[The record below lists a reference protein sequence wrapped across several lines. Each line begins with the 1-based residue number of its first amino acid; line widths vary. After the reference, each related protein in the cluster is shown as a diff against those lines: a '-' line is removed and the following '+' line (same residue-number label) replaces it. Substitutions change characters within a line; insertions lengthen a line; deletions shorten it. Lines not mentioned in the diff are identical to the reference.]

1 MFCIRTVFAY
11 AGIPISHYAANAYRF
26 NKEYPQ
32 EKVYLHFDN
41 TSYMT
46 GDTVWFKA
54 YVVNAS
60 DLTAAKSQVLHV
72 DLLSAAGGKIRQHK
86 FRIVD
91 GQADGYICLTNVN
104 TDIGREKRGEI
115 VANLQSGYYEI
126 RAYTAYML
134 NFQDAAIFSRV
145 FPVMEIR
152 KDDTTGTGVRDLPT
166 YNQLKIQERPI
177 MTKTHDMDVSFYP
190 EGGSMIIGRP
200 CRVAFKV
207 TGKNGLGLD
216 ATGVL
221 EGVLDGVVDDSLH
234 ICTVHDGMGSFMFT
248 PSGNNNSVKFETAD
262 GISGTF
268 DLPEAVQYGH
278 TLNIVGQTADS
289 LKLKVI
295 SSTDPANLQDSL
307 GLAIMCRGRLMH
319 FSQIPVYQE
328 HSESILE
335 VALSGIPEGV
345 CQICLYDSIGNPV
358 STRMFYHRDG
368 RETPQIDVSFG
379 KPTYRPLEKVRLDV
393 DVTYKGHPFSD
404 NICLSVRDDD
414 CHQGGYYSDLRTD
427 LLLSSDLR
435 GLVWKPEYYFECDDA
450 EHSEALD
457 LLCMVQGW
465 ERYDWKQM
473 AGVVEFKEKKRLES
487 GLTYNAW
494 IKDRESGLGIDGIPM
509 NVSYILPDSSI
520 TQLKMLTEQGGYM
533 GLDIPDFYGDAEL
546 YLWPD
551 RKGESRKARKNSE
564 VIIDI
569 PKPSI
574 RQLLPQEMEE
584 LRKHVANMD
593 NPEDST
599 SALPQVININNGI
612 LLPEVDIKEKRPFV
626 DYATFHDFDIRR
638 EREGYDKMD
647 VTLSEFMANQGYD
660 LHDLDPLL
668 LLFRPVPFPTG
679 RDRQPSPY
687 ATKMSEVENVI
698 LFDEPVDYHTYAWLD
713 VVVWNNNEFVSQID
727 WESPGWLT
735 AYQHNEKF
743 TFGIVYL
750 EDKKSKVID
759 TYNLDNIHQVRLPLH
774 GYTQPAQFYTPQYPD
789 GPQYYDVDYRRT
801 LYWNPN
807 LQTGKDGHAGIE
819 FYNNSYSTRFKAS
832 ASGLNGGVPYSM
844 DK

>member
-1 MFCIRTVFAY
+1 MFCISKVFAY
-11 AGIPISHYAANAYRF
+11 AGEPLSHYAANAYRF
-26 NKEYPQ
+26 NKEFPQ

-60 DLTAAKSQVLHV
+60 DFSASKSGVLYV
-72 DLLSAAGGKIRQHK
+72 DLLNAAGSEMKQQK
-86 FRIVD
+86 FKIVD
-91 GQADGYICLTNVN
+91 GQANGYICLTNAN
-104 TDIGREKRGEI
+104 TETGRRLRGER
-115 VANLQSGYYEI
+115 NLLSGYYEI

-134 NFQDAAIFSRV
+134 NFQDAAVFSRV
-145 FPVMEIR
+145 FPVMEITQ
-152 KDDTTGTGVRDLPT
+152 DETTGENVWKMPT
-166 YNQLKIQERPI
+166 YNHFKYQKRPL
-177 MTKTHDMDVSFYP
+177 MTKTHDMDVTFYP
-190 EGGSMIIGRP
+190 EGGNMIVGKP

-207 TGKNGLGLD
+207 TGKDGLGLD

-221 EGVLDGVVDDSLH
+221 DDS
-234 ICTVHDGMGSFMFT
+234 IRMSTVHDGMGSFVYT
-248 PSGNNNSVKFETAD
+248 PSGKRNRVRFETED
-262 GISGTF
+262 GITGTF
-268 DLPEAVQYGH
+268 DLPKAIQYGH
-278 TLNIVGQTADS
+278 TLNIIEQPADS

-295 SSTDPANLQDSL
+295 SSTGPENLQDSL

-319 FSQIPVYQE
+319 FSQIPVPQE
-328 HSESILE
+328 QSEDTLAI
-335 VALSGIPEGV
+335 ALSGIPEGV
-345 CQICLYDSIGNPV
+345 CQICLYDRTGSPV
-358 STRMFYHRDG
+358 STRMFYHRSKQDI
-368 RETPQIDVSFG
+368 PQIEVHFD
-379 KPTYRPLEKVRLDV
+379 KQAYHPLDKVRLDV
-393 DVTYKGHPFSD
+393 DVTYKGNPFSD

-414 CHQGGYYSDLRTD
+414 GHQGPYYSDLRTD

-435 GLVWKPEYYFECDDA
+435 GLVWKPEYYFESVDA
-450 EHSEALD
+450 EHNEALD

-465 ERYDWKQM
+465 ERYDWRQM
-473 AGVVEFKEKKRLES
+473 AGVVEFQEKKRLES

-509 NVSYILPDSSI
+509 NVSYMLPDSSI

-564 VIIDI
+564 VFIDNL
-569 PKPSI
+569 KPSI
-574 RQLLPQEMEE
+574 RRLQPQEMEE

-668 LLFRPVPFPTG
+668 IMFEPVPFPTG
-679 RDRQPSPY
+679 RDEQPSPY

-698 LFDEPVDYHTYAWLD
+698 LFDEPVDYWTWSYIYFIKTISHYSL
-713 VVVWNNNEFVSQID
+713 
-727 WESPGWLT
+727 
-735 AYQHNEKF
+735 
-743 TFGIVYL
+743 
-750 EDKKSKVID
+750 
-759 TYNLDNIHQVRLPLH
+759 
-774 GYTQPAQFYTPQYPD
+774 QF
-789 GPQYYDVDYRRT
+789 
-801 LYWNPN
+801 
-807 LQTGKDGHAGIE
+807 
-819 FYNNSYSTRFKAS
+819 SY
-832 ASGLNGGVPYSM
+832 
-844 DK
+844 

>member
-1 MFCIRTVFAY
+1 MTELNKITFLLLFCIRTLFAY
-11 AGIPISHYAANAYRF
+11 ADVPISRYAANAYRF

-60 DLTAAKSQVLHV
+60 DFTAAKSQVLYV

-152 KDDTTGTGVRDLPT
+152 KDDTTGAGVRDLPT

-207 TGKNGLGLD
+207 TGKNGLGLN

-234 ICTVHDGMGSFMFT
+234 ISTVHDGMGSFVFT
-248 PSGNNNSVKFETAD
+248 PSGNSSSVKFETAD

-295 SSTDPANLQDSL
+295 SSTGPSDIQDSL

-335 VALSGIPEGV
+335 VALSGIPEGI

-358 STRMFYHRDG
+358 STRM
-368 RETPQIDVSFG
+368 
-379 KPTYRPLEKVRLDV
+379 
-393 DVTYKGHPFSD
+393 
-404 NICLSVRDDD
+404 
-414 CHQGGYYSDLRTD
+414 
-427 LLLSSDLR
+427 
-435 GLVWKPEYYFECDDA
+435 
-450 EHSEALD
+450 
-457 LLCMVQGW
+457 
-465 ERYDWKQM
+465 
-473 AGVVEFKEKKRLES
+473 
-487 GLTYNAW
+487 
-494 IKDRESGLGIDGIPM
+494 
-509 NVSYILPDSSI
+509 
-520 TQLKMLTEQGGYM
+520 
-533 GLDIPDFYGDAEL
+533 
-546 YLWPD
+546 
-551 RKGESRKARKNSE
+551 
-564 VIIDI
+564 
-569 PKPSI
+569 
-574 RQLLPQEMEE
+574 
-584 LRKHVANMD
+584 
-593 NPEDST
+593 
-599 SALPQVININNGI
+599 
-612 LLPEVDIKEKRPFV
+612 
-626 DYATFHDFDIRR
+626 
-638 EREGYDKMD
+638 
-647 VTLSEFMANQGYD
+647 
-660 LHDLDPLL
+660 
-668 LLFRPVPFPTG
+668 
-679 RDRQPSPY
+679 
-687 ATKMSEVENVI
+687 
-698 LFDEPVDYHTYAWLD
+698 
-713 VVVWNNNEFVSQID
+713 
-727 WESPGWLT
+727 
-735 AYQHNEKF
+735 
-743 TFGIVYL
+743 
-750 EDKKSKVID
+750 
-759 TYNLDNIHQVRLPLH
+759 
-774 GYTQPAQFYTPQYPD
+774 
-789 GPQYYDVDYRRT
+789 
-801 LYWNPN
+801 
-807 LQTGKDGHAGIE
+807 
-819 FYNNSYSTRFKAS
+819 
-832 ASGLNGGVPYSM
+832 
-844 DK
+844 